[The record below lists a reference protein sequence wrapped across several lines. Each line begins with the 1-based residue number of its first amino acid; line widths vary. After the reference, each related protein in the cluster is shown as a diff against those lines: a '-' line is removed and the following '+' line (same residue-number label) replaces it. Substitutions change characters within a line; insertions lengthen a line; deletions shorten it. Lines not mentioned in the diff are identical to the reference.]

1 MSSTETKT
9 FIVVILFILF
19 SGIISDRDTETTSL
33 IIIMVI
39 LVNILTVLNRIL
51 SKLNEKKSG
60 ETNQSKGTETL

>member
-1 MSSTETKT
+1 MNSTETKT

-60 ETNQSKGTETL
+60 E